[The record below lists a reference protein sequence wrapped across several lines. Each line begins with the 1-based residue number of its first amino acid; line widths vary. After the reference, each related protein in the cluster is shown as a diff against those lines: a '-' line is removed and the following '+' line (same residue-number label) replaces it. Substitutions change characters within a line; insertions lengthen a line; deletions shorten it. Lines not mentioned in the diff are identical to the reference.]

1 MSATRTDLDRLA
13 AALADYDFAYLIT
26 VNETHHSHAVAVNPV
41 LGAGPDG
48 VIEIGPV
55 GGSTAKNL
63 DRQPEVSLVWPPRDP
78 ADYSLFVDGR
88 ASVRDGTATL
98 VPVRAVLHR
107 RAKPGS
113 KAAAEG
119 CLHDC
124 EVLYKAG

>member
-1 MSATRTDLDRLA
+1 MSATRSDLDRLA
-13 AALADYDFAYLIT
+13 AALADYDFAYLVT
-26 VNETHHSHAVAVNPV
+26 VSETEHSHAVAVNPV
-41 LGAGPDG
+41 LREGPDG
-48 VIEIGPV
+48 VIEVGAV

-63 DRQPEVSLVWPPRDP
+63 ARQPEVSLVWPPRDP

-88 ASVRDGTATL
+88 ATVADGTATL
-98 VPVRAVLHR
+98 VPIRAVLHR

-113 KAAAEG
+113 KAAVEG